1 MSIPAGICSIVSQ
14 SVTVHSREG
23 PMSER
28 DRKVLVINGSPRK
41 SNTFHLAGVVA
52 DELKRLGGVE
62 IEYLHLSEKR
72 IEPCRGCGLCMTHGF
87 EKCPIHD
94 DVPGIVA
101 AIGNSDGVI
110 LASPV
115 FVYHISGQ
123 IKILLDRLA
132 SYFHRPAF
140 FGRHAMALAT
150 TGFFGTVPA
159 LKYMKSVL
167 GALGFSTVIT
177 AGGQARDLEDRF
189 IAKLELKVREAA
201 RRFHRNL
208 SRGGSVR
215 PSFASLMQFS
225 FQRRCFT
232 HPGVGRLFP
241 ADMEHYTKL
250 AGRIYPVDVPVD
262 LPTRVSAWVAEAFAR
277 LFLRIT

>member
-1 MSIPAGICSIVSQ
+1 
-14 SVTVHSREG
+14 
-23 PMSER
+23 MSESAK
-28 DRKVLVINGSPRK
+28 KVLVINGSPRK
-41 SNTFHLAGVVA
+41 GNTLNLAGVVA

-62 IEYLHLSEKR
+62 AEYIHLSEKR

-94 DVPGIVA
+94 DVPGIIA
-101 AIGNSDGVI
+101 AIRQSDGVI
-110 LASPV
+110 LSSPV
-115 FVYHISGQ
+115 YVYHISGQ
-123 IKILLDRLA
+123 TKILLDRLG

-150 TGFFGTVPA
+150 TGFFGTAPT
-159 LKYMKSVL
+159 LKYLKSVL
-167 GALGFSTVIT
+167 GALGFSTVVA
-177 AGGQARDLEDRF
+177 AGGQARDLERVF
-189 IAKLELKVREAA
+189 IPELERKARDAA

-208 SRGGSVR
+208 SRGSSVR

-241 ADMEHYTKL
+241 ADKEHYTKL
-250 AGRIYPVDVPVD
+250 AGRIFPVDAPVD
-262 LPTRVSAWVAEAFAR
+262 LPTRVSAWVAETFAR

>member
-1 MSIPAGICSIVSQ
+1 MTDS
-14 SVTVHSREG
+14 
-23 PMSER
+23 MK
-28 DRKVLVINGSPRK
+28 KVLVINGSPRK
-41 SNTFHLAGVVA
+41 GNTFHLAGVVA

-62 IEYLHLSEKR
+62 VEYLHLSEKR

-94 DVPGIVA
+94 DVPWIIA
-101 AIGNSDGVI
+101 AIQQSDGVI

-115 FVYHISGQ
+115 YVYHISGLT
-123 IKILLDRLA
+123 KILLDRLGA
-132 SYFHRPAF
+132 YFHRPAF

-150 TGFFGTVPA
+150 TGFFGTAPT

-167 GALGFSTVIT
+167 GALGFSTVVT

-189 IAKLELKVREAA
+189 IAKLELKAREAA

-208 SRGGSVR
+208 CRGCSVR

-225 FQRRCFT
+225 FQRKCFT

-250 AGRIYPVDVPVD
+250 AGRIFPVDVPVD
-262 LPTRVSAWVAEAFAR
+262 LPTRVSAWAAETFAR